1 MVTPLLASPQTTPLP
16 VPPVANFGWYL
27 PVPVVCTTADA
38 TIQWCNQAFADLTHT
53 TPSDLLGYS
62 FLHFFSPRHADKIIR
77 HMRVL
82 EHMTHFQRHMSV
94 QMQTPPKTG
103 QWVILR
109 SRQQIVDGQVCWIHT
124 IHPTEDT
131 VENAT
136 APPFSQ
142 SEFLSERFV
151 QGWVRV
157 LHARDLE
164 TSVHTQRVADMTVAI
179 GAVLGVSAT
188 ALRAWRWGALLHD
201 IGKIAIPDSIL
212 HKPGKLTEE
221 EWVIMRRHPLLAQSV
236 IQEVTFLPQEVLE
249 IPLYHHERCDGSGY
263 PFGLYREQIPL
274 SARAFA
280 IIDVWDALSQERPYR
295 KAWAPR
301 RIWAY
306 LHSESGRLFDPQVL
320 QTFEQIYRQGRLN
333 TVAPSLQPVH
343 K

>member
-1 MVTPLLASPQTTPLP
+1 MAD
-16 VPPVANFGWYL
+16 FGWYL
-27 PVPVVCTTADA
+27 PVPVVCTSTDA

-53 TPSDLLGYS
+53 TPADLLGRS
-62 FLHFFSPRHADKIIR
+62 LLKLFPSHHADRIMR
-77 HMRVL
+77 HLRSL
-82 EHMTHFQRHMSV
+82 EHTAHLHCHLSAHMQIPQGPSR
-94 QMQTPPKTG
+94 
-103 QWVILR
+103 WIILR
-109 SRQQIVDGQVCWIHT
+109 SRQQMVDGKACWIHA
-124 IHPTEDT
+124 IHPLEDT
-131 VENAT
+131 VEDAA

-142 SEFLSERFV
+142 NEFLSERFV

-179 GAVLGVSAT
+179 GASLGVPAS

-212 HKPGKLTEE
+212 HKPGKLSEE

-263 PFGLYREQIPL
+263 PFGLYCDQIPL

-280 IIDVWDALSQERPYR
+280 ITDVWDALSQERPYR
-295 KAWAPR
+295 KAWPAH
-301 RIWAY
+301 RIWDY
-306 LHSESGRLFDPQVL
+306 LRRESGRLFDPRVL
-320 QTFEQIYRQGRLN
+320 QAFERLYQQRQRN
-333 TVAPSLQPVH
+333 VAAPPPPPAQP
-343 K
+343 